1 MSLPCICLNM
11 IVKNESSII
20 TRLFDSI
27 LPLIDSYFICDTGST
42 DNTPVLIRNYFIL
55 NGIPGKVIEE
65 PFVDFGYNRT
75 HALNKCIGAEKAD
88 YLLLMDADMII
99 ELPVNFDVKKFKSN
113 VSIYDAHY
121 ALQGSDAFYYKN
133 VRVVRNVKGLSY
145 WGVTHEYMEFPD
157 DTKYGFFNKKDFF
170 IRDIGDGGAKVD
182 KYERDI
188 RLLTKALE
196 DKPDNV
202 RYTFYLANSY
212 RDMGQHI
219 KAIETYEKRIK
230 LGGWEEEIWYSKYS
244 IGHIYNKIN
253 DVKSAIFYWLS
264 ACSHHPL
271 RIENIYEIVKHY
283 RLTGR
288 YELAYIFYKIADE
301 KRKKIQ
307 QWDYLFLE
315 KDVYDFK
322 LDYELSI
329 LGYYCK
335 DTKCDYIKLC
345 MKLMEYPTLDNHIGE
360 NVISNYK
367 FYAPKMDGIHED
379 KYKVLS
385 KVGENLTNKEQY
397 NGSTPSICWH
407 NECIFINRRFVNYVI
422 DDNGVYKNQINIT
435 TVNVIAGFSNVN
447 GNLVQSYEDNK
458 IQYDTMKDGLYVG
471 LEDVRLL
478 SLGGILLYNA
488 NRGIDDKMFVEHGE
502 IEVTPG
508 ENPTTLNEVLLIKTG
523 QLDIEK
529 NWVLFADIH
538 NKKRCIHSWFPLII
552 GSLSGERFLKTHE
565 IPMPNALR
573 NLRGSTNGVV
583 IGSEIWFICHMVSGE
598 DRRYYYHT
606 VVAIDRLTFK
616 LNRYTPYFTFNG
628 EPVEYTL
635 GFIFDDDKFTI
646 GYSTMDRTTRFI
658 TVEKEWFSQMFGK
671 LDFDKKIEKEN
682 EVITISM

>member
-1 MSLPCICLNM
+1 M

-188 RLLTKALE
+188 RLLTKALV

-422 DDNGVYKNQINIT
+422 DDNGVYKNQIDIT

>member
-188 RLLTKALE
+188 RLLTKALV

-385 KVGENLTNKEQY
+385 KVGENITNKEHY

-529 NWVLFADIH
+529 NWVLFSDIH

-573 NLRGSTNGVV
+573 NLRGSTNGLV

>member
-188 RLLTKALE
+188 RLLTKALV

-422 DDNGVYKNQINIT
+422 DDNGVYKNQIDIT